1 MWENYGDKPPNPLNK
16 TWVFKIKDK
25 THGEFKGRLCVQGFN
40 QIHSTDY
47 EETYTPNGKLL
58 TLRILLLYSLH
69 KNLKVTQFDV
79 QGAFLHAHLSE
90 DVSIKTSKAPDKMA
104 QLNLISRA
112 RFFFHVDDLIL
123 VVPGNNFEKEF
134 EKRFSNSSCHSPN
147 TILGMK
153 FKQEEDKIKLSL
165 PNHIQNGLEELGLK
179 NCKTSMTPLTPSLK
193 L

>member
-90 DVSIKTSKAPDKMA
+90 DVSIKTSKGVNWKTLYLKLKKFLYGLKQSPKNFYEHLTKW
-104 QLNLISRA
+104 LNSIWFQEPVATLA
-112 RFFFHVDDLIL
+112 CTC
-123 VVPGNNFEKEF
+123 ET
-134 EKRFSNSSCHSPN
+134 
-147 TILGMK
+147 TILQDFSSMSM
-153 FKQEEDKIKLSL
+153 ILSW
-165 PNHIQNGLEELGLK
+165 
-179 NCKTSMTPLTPSLK
+179 
-193 L
+193 